1 MTYLDNLQ
9 AVKSSF
15 AEIAK
20 QTNGL
25 ALGLQNAAPP
35 QEGLPPSVQYLFAT
49 TEQLQEMLK
58 KLDQLSED
66 PLP

>member
-1 MTYLDNLQ
+1 MTYLDDLQ
-9 AVKSSF
+9 VVKSSF
-15 AEIAK
+15 AEMAK

-35 QEGLPPSVQYLFAT
+35 QKGLPPSVQYLFET

-58 KLDQLSED
+58 KIDELSQD
-66 PLP
+66 PPP